1 MFIPLNKNIY
11 KSSEGYS
18 ENMKVLLASN
28 IHPAAVEIL
37 KKSVEVDEASG
48 VSEEELI
55 ERISDA
61 DAVMVRSKPKLTK
74 EVLENAKKLKVIG
87 RAGVG
92 VDNIDVD
99 FATKSGVIVV
109 NAPEASTTTVA
120 EHAFGMI
127 LGLARKIPQA
137 VANVKS
143 GRWDKKKFMG
153 IELRGK
159 TLGVIGIGR
168 IGSRVAEIGRA
179 FGMEVVAYDPYISAE
194 MAVKKG
200 IDLMDFNELLAQSD
214 FVTLHIP
221 RTEKTAGLI
230 GEKALKKMKSTA
242 YIVSCARGGIV
253 DETALYN
260 ALKAKT
266 IAGAALDVFEKEPPK
281 DSPLLSLENMITTP
295 HLGASTQEAQEN
307 ASVTTAKDVLA
318 VLTNETPKNAVNIPV
333 IAPETMKRLNPYL
346 KLSEDIGRLSIQLSS
361 GGVKGIDV
369 VYCGELREV
378 EELSLLTNTILKSVL
393 SPILLNTINIVNS
406 EIIAK
411 DRGIKVVQGKSEDAE
426 DFASMIIVTIKT
438 DSESLELKGVLFGEL
453 HPKIVGIDGY
463 SLELVPSGNILIIRN
478 EDRPGIIGNIAT
490 TLGHHGINIGAMQVG
505 RKNVGESQIMALNI
519 DQEVSEETL
528 TSLSLIEGVM
538 SVRMT
543 KN

>member
-1 MFIPLNKNIY
+1 MAPLNKNIY
-11 KSSEGYS
+11 KSGEGYS

-28 IHPAAVEIL
+28 IHPAAVEML
-37 KKSVEVDEASG
+37 KRKGEVVEAAGAST
-48 VSEEELI
+48 EDLI
-55 ERISDA
+55 EMISDA
-61 DAVMVRSKPKLTK
+61 DGVMVRSKPKLTK
-74 EVLENAKKLKVIG
+74 DVLEHAKKLKVIG

-92 VDNIDVD
+92 VDNIDID
-99 FATKSGVIVV
+99 YATKRGVIVV
-109 NAPEASTTTVA
+109 NAPEASTATVA

-153 IELRGK
+153 TELRGK

-168 IGSRVAEIGRA
+168 IGSRVAEIGKA
-179 FGMEVVAYDPYISAE
+179 FGMEVIAYDPYISAE
-194 MAVKKG
+194 MAAKKG
-200 IDLMDFNELLAQSD
+200 IDLQDFDELLARSD

-221 RTEKTAGLI
+221 RTEKTTGLI
-230 GEKALKKMKSTA
+230 GKKALEKMKPTA

-253 DETALYN
+253 DETSLYN
-260 ALKAKT
+260 ALEAGT
-266 IAGAALDVFEKEPPK
+266 IAGAALDVFEKEPPEG
-281 DSPLLSLENMITTP
+281 SPLLDLENIITTP

-307 ASVTTAKDVLA
+307 ASVTAAKDVLA
-318 VLTNETPKNAVNIPV
+318 VLTNDTPKNAVNMPV
-333 IAPETMKRLNPYL
+333 IAPETLERLNPYL
-346 KLSEDIGRLSIQLSS
+346 TLSEDIGRLAIQLAS
-361 GGVKGIDV
+361 GRVEGIDV
-369 VYCGELREV
+369 VYCGELREI

-393 SPILLNTINIVNS
+393 APILLNTINIVNS

-411 DRGIKVVQGKSEDAE
+411 DRGIKVVQGVSEDAE
-426 DFASMIIVTIKT
+426 DFASMIIVTLKT
-438 DSESLELKGVLFGEL
+438 DSESLELKGVLFGDL

-463 SLELVPSGNILIIRN
+463 DLELVPTGNILIIRN

-490 TLGHHGINIGAMQVG
+490 TIGHHGINIGAMQVG
-505 RKNVGESQIMALNI
+505 RKNVGEAQIMALTI

-528 TSLSLIEGVM
+528 TSLGLIEGVL

>member
-1 MFIPLNKNIY
+1 
-11 KSSEGYS
+11 
-18 ENMKVLLASN
+18 MKVLLASN
-28 IHPAAVEIL
+28 IHPAAIEML
-37 KKSVEVDEASG
+37 KKKVEVTEAAGASL
-48 VSEEELI
+48 EDLKEM
-55 ERISDA
+55 ISDV
-61 DAVMVRSKPKLTK
+61 DGVMVRSKPKLTK
-74 EVLENAKKLKVIG
+74 DILEHAKKLKVIG

-92 VDNIDVD
+92 VDNIDVNY
-99 FATKSGVIVV
+99 ATKSGIIVV

-127 LGLARKIPQA
+127 LGLARMIPQA

-153 IELRGK
+153 TELRGK

-179 FGMEVVAYDPYISAE
+179 FGMSVIAYDPYISAE
-194 MAVKKG
+194 MAAKKG
-200 IDLMDFNELLAQSD
+200 IDLLDFNELLARSD

-230 GEKALKKMKSTA
+230 GESALGLMKPTA

-253 DETALYN
+253 DETALYD
-260 ALKAKT
+260 ALKAGK
-266 IAGAALDVFEKEPPK
+266 IAGAALDVFEKEPPEG
-281 DSPLLSLENMITTP
+281 SPLLGLENIITTP
-295 HLGASTQEAQEN
+295 HLGASTREAQEN

-318 VLTNETPKNAVNIPV
+318 VLTNETPKNAVNMPV
-333 IAPETMKRLNPYL
+333 IAPETMEQLNPYL
-346 KLSEDIGRLSIQLSS
+346 TLSEEMGRLATQLVS
-361 GGVKGIDV
+361 GRVEGIDV
-369 VYCGELREV
+369 VYCGELRDV
-378 EELSLLTNTILKSVL
+378 EELSFLTNTILKSVL
-393 SPILLNTINIVNS
+393 APILLNTINIVNS

-411 DRGIKVVQGKSEDAE
+411 DRGIKVVQGEREDAE
-426 DFASMIIVTIKT
+426 DFVSMIIVKIKT

-463 SLELVPSGNILIIRN
+463 DLELVPSGNILIIRN
-478 EDRPGIIGNIAT
+478 EDRPGIIGNITT

-505 RKNVGESQIMALNI
+505 RKNVGEAQIMALNI

-528 TSLSLIEGVM
+528 TSLSLIEGVL

>member
-1 MFIPLNKNIY
+1 LAPLNKNIY
-11 KSSEGYS
+11 KSGEGYS

-28 IHPAAVEIL
+28 IHPAAVEML
-37 KKSVEVDEASG
+37 KKKVEVAEAAGASP
-48 VSEEELI
+48 EDLI
-55 ERISDA
+55 EMISDA
-61 DAVMVRSKPKLTK
+61 DGVMVRSKPKLTK
-74 EVLENAKKLKVIG
+74 DVLEHAKKLKVIG

-92 VDNIDVD
+92 VDNIDID
-99 FATKSGVIVV
+99 YATKRGVIVV
-109 NAPEASTTTVA
+109 NAPEASTATVA

-137 VANVKS
+137 VANMKS

-168 IGSRVAEIGRA
+168 IGSRVAEIGKA
-179 FGMEVVAYDPYISAE
+179 FGMEVIAYDPYISAE
-194 MAVKKG
+194 MAAKKG
-200 IDLMDFNELLAQSD
+200 IDLQDFNELLARSD

-230 GEKALKKMKSTA
+230 GEKALKIMKPTA

-260 ALKAKT
+260 ALKAGT
-266 IAGAALDVFEKEPPK
+266 IAGAALDVFEKEPPEG
-281 DSPLLSLENMITTP
+281 SPLLGLENIVTTP

-307 ASVTTAKDVLA
+307 ASVTAAKDVLA
-318 VLTNETPKNAVNIPV
+318 VLTNDTPKNAVNMPV
-333 IAPETMKRLNPYL
+333 IAPETLERLNPYL
-346 KLSEDIGRLSIQLSS
+346 TLSEDIGRLAIQLAS
-361 GGVKGIDV
+361 GRVEGIDV
-369 VYCGELREV
+369 VYCGKLREV

-393 SPILLNTINIVNS
+393 APILLNTINIVNS

-411 DRGIKVVQGKSEDAE
+411 DRGIKVVQGESEDAE
-426 DFASMIIVTIKT
+426 DFASMIIVTLKT
-438 DSESLELKGVLFGEL
+438 DSESLELKGVLFGDL

-463 SLELVPSGNILIIRN
+463 DLELVPSGNILIIRN

-490 TLGHHGINIGAMQVG
+490 TIGHHGINIGAMQVG
-505 RKNVGESQIMALNI
+505 RKNVGEAQIMALTI

-528 TSLSLIEGVM
+528 TSLSLIEGVL